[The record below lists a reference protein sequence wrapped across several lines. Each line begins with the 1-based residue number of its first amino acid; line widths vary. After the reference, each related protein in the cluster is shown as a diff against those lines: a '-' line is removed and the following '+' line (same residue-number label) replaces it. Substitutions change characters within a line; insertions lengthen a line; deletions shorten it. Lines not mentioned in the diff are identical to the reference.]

1 MVDAKVYVIN
11 LGRLYWSGRSARA
24 SRAMKTIRKYLERH
38 LKTDNIILDESI
50 NEYVFSRSYDKPPRR
65 VAVRVY
71 PVDKEGKVFKAT
83 LAIPLEEEKPAETQE
98 TQE

>member
-1 MVDAKVYVIN
+1 
-11 LGRLYWSGRSARA
+11 
-24 SRAMKTIRKYLERH
+24 
-38 LKTDNIILDESI
+38 
-50 NEYVFSRSYDKPPRR
+50 
-65 VAVRVY
+65 VY